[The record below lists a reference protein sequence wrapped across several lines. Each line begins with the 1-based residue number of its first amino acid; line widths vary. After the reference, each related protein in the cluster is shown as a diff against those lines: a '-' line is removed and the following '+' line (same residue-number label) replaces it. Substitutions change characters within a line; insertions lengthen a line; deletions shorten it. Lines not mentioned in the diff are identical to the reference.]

1 MGVPSKT
8 TTTPA
13 ICPTIVVRVDDH
25 ASIVEGT
32 DTVYRY
38 DLPASGVMEGWALGS
53 LIDQVRHLAGPQWP
67 EVEVVIDA
75 DEQITELISRT
86 LINKGVP
93 AYPAGEVEEEY
104 EEPPEEN
111 TIPAGRHRV
120 RQSEEL
126 KIPRPTEGRSARDLG
141 LHPFHGIVLLVL
153 ISVVG
158 VSWWTLKPEEKS
170 EPVLPAVSSS
180 AVSTSA
186 SSSAP
191 SAPPTTTAEIKVVLE
206 HEQLRVN
213 LPRGYELVSEEGRV
227 FAQGLDENLRVHVK
241 AEPLFGATAEMILAE
256 IREIIAADPQLDGV
270 KESARVVGTE
280 EVPALRYREDPG
292 DGSQVA
298 WTVWVNGE
306 HQMSVGCHTRQAP
319 TVAQQA
325 VCRMAVESL
334 ELKN

>member
-1 MGVPSKT
+1 MGVPSKI

-13 ICPTIVVRVDDH
+13 ICPTIVVRVDDS

-104 EEPPEEN
+104 EELPEEN

-120 RQSEEL
+120 WQSEEL
-126 KIPRPTEGRSARDLG
+126 KISRPTEGRSVRDLG

-191 SAPPTTTAEIKVVLE
+191 SAPPTTTAEMKVVLE

-270 KESARVVGTE
+270 KESARVVGAE

-298 WTVWVNGE
+298 WTVWVSGE

>member
-1 MGVPSKT
+1 MGIPSKT
-8 TTTPA
+8 TATPA
-13 ICPTIVVRVDDH
+13 ICPTIVVRVDDT

-53 LIDQVRHLAGPQWP
+53 LIDQVRHLAGPWWP
-67 EVEVVIDA
+67 EVEVIIDA

-93 AYPAGEVEEEY
+93 AYPAGEPEEEY
-104 EEPPEEN
+104 EELPEEN
-111 TIPAGRHRV
+111 SISGGRHHV

-126 KIPRPTEGRSARDLG
+126 KIPRPTEGRSVRDLG

-158 VSWWTLKPEEKS
+158 VSWWTLKPEDKP

-180 AVSTSA
+180 AVSATA
-186 SSSAP
+186 SSST
-191 SAPPTTTAEIKVVLE
+191 STAPPTTTAEVKAVLE
-206 HEQLRVN
+206 HEQLRVS

-227 FAQGLDENLRVHVK
+227 FAQGLDENLRVHLK
-241 AEPLFGATAEMILAE
+241 AEPLFGATAEMILGE

-270 KESARVVGTE
+270 KDSVRIVGSR

-292 DGSQVA
+292 DGSEVA
-298 WTVWVNGE
+298 WTVWISGE